1 MKPKGSPPERRR
13 NVDRSTTTRRQILE
27 ATIQCLWKKGYGAVT
42 NIRVA
47 EAAGVSRGAMMY
59 HFPTRQAML
68 VATVEYAYEKLS
80 EHRLAQLAKIEPG
93 LPRFR
98 ALIDLALE
106 TSRMPEGLALNEVRV
121 GSRSDPEIAVAVTPM
136 MRRIGDD
143 YARFIGRHVRAAG
156 LTPDKELVGLMSTT
170 AMAVRSLA
178 IDRFTSPSPQM
189 VENVLDCLRALM
201 EEIIARQL
209 RPEAVLVGTAP
220 PHKTTGRRAQKSA
233 K

>member
-1 MKPKGSPPERRR
+1 MADSTRPSPAKLKPPSERRR

-27 ATIQCLWKKGYGAVT
+27 ATIRCLWKKGYGAVT

-80 EHRLAQLAKIEPG
+80 EHRRAELAKVEPG
-93 LPRFR
+93 LPRVR
-98 ALIDLALE
+98 ALINLAWD
-106 TSRMPEGLALNEVRV
+106 TSRMPEGLALNEIRV
-121 GSRSDPEIAVAVTPM
+121 GSRSDPEIADAVTPM
-136 MRRIGDD
+136 MRRIADD

-170 AMAVRSLA
+170 AMAVRALA
-178 IDRFTSPSPQM
+178 IDRFTFPSPEM
-189 VENVLDCLRALM
+189 VGNVLDCLHAQM
-201 EEIIARQL
+201 EDIIKRQL
-209 RPEAVLVGTAP
+209 AS
-220 PHKTTGRRAQKSA
+220 SA
-233 K
+233 ASDA